1 MSDMIDTLQQ
11 LQQLR
16 QRSLNQVTSQLTQQK
31 QLCQRYQRNINALN
45 ALTLSEEAF
54 PGVSA
59 LQMANHAGYQ
69 RHIQRLI
76 DWQKQEQALA
86 EIEVG
91 NLQTQMQQQAR
102 REKIVAV
109 VLEQQQE
116 EYQREQG
123 RLAQKNTDALAT
135 QCWQRQQAG
144 DI

>member
-16 QRSLNQVTSQLTQQK
+16 
-31 QLCQRYQRNINALN
+31 QRYQRNINALN

-59 LQMANHAGYQ
+59 LQMANHADYQ

-86 EIEVG
+86 DIEVG

>member
-16 QRSLNQVTSQLTQQK
+16 
-31 QLCQRYQRNINALN
+31 QRYQRNINALN

-86 EIEVG
+86 DIEVG

-123 RLAQKNTDALAT
+123 RLAQKNTDAL
-135 QCWQRQQAG
+135 
-144 DI
+144 

>member
-16 QRSLNQVTSQLTQQK
+16 
-31 QLCQRYQRNINALN
+31 QRYQRNINALN

-76 DWQKQEQALA
+76 DWQNRSRHWL
-86 EIEVG
+86 IS
-91 NLQTQMQQQAR
+91 
-102 REKIVAV
+102 
-109 VLEQQQE
+109 
-116 EYQREQG
+116 
-123 RLAQKNTDALAT
+123 RLAIYRHRCNSRLAVKKS
-135 QCWQRQQAG
+135 
-144 DI
+144 

>member
-16 QRSLNQVTSQLTQQK
+16 
-31 QLCQRYQRNINALN
+31 QRYQRNINALN

-86 EIEVG
+86 DIEVG

-123 RLAQKNTDALAT
+123 GWRKKNTDALAT